1 MLLCSRGLES
11 VNVISNAFSCLREWL
26 FLFILISSHRHS
38 FTSRTH
44 HPHSGTTFFTDFFI
58 DALLQLMRFARRE
71 RKGKLELGTLMKCDV
86 IVSAPSSRRTDE
98 WGRIWRG
105 FHEDT
110 LRPWW
115 HPLSSHKAPKKKGE
129 KRRML
134 KQLIVP
140 CNWLRQKRGRKA
152 IEMENLFW
160 LLLFLFFINET
171 EPSMK
176 CFQTNLN
183 RDCDFGCWFKQR
195 KWMSRSL
202 QIFSKLFLARKTKLG
217 GIAFKQWRRTR
228 HFARTFCWSAL
239 MSLSCLYGFLW
250 LPFKKVNSIM
260 SDDDDDD

>member
-1 MLLCSRGLES
+1 MTFPFY
-11 VNVISNAFSCLREWL
+11 SNFFSSTQ
-26 FLFILISSHRHS
+26 FH
-38 FTSRTH
+38 FTY
-44 HPHSGTTFFTDFFI
+44 
-58 DALLQLMRFARRE
+58 
-71 RKGKLELGTLMKCDV
+71 
-86 IVSAPSSRRTDE
+86 APSSFRHDILHWLFYWCFTSADE
-98 WGRIWRG
+98 ICETGKKRQVRIRNINEMWRYR
-105 FHEDT
+105 
-110 LRPWW
+110 LRPFE
-115 HPLSSHKAPKKKGE
+115 SSYGWMRTNMKRISWRYIKALMASFVLPQGTEKKGE

-183 RDCDFGCWFKQR
+183 RDCEFGCWFKQR